1 MQQAAAD
8 LHKLG
13 CTSVLIKGGHL
24 AEKKQKDKQAAAA
37 AAGSRLQETSQQ
49 QQDEEVVY
57 AVDVLYDGTRCYYF
71 TAPYI
76 QTTNTHG
83 TGCTLAAAIATALA
97 NGQTPV
103 QAVQTAKDYLTSV
116 LAASVGLGF
125 GAGPQHPFN
134 HGAGFGRVQGGPM
147 GLASN
152 KTERPVKH
160 RLNPIDLRM
169 YVVTDAGCNAKSGRT
184 LLQVRLETHAA
195 AVQFTSA

>member
-1 MQQAAAD
+1 MQQAAAE

-37 AAGSRLQETSQQ
+37 ATTAKQ

-76 QTTNTHG
+76 ETTNTHG

-116 LAASVGLGF
+116 LAASVGLGL

-160 RLNPIDLRM
+160 RLNPVDLRM
-169 YVVTDAGCNAKSGRT
+169 YVVTDAGCNAKTGRT
-184 LLQVRLETHAA
+184 LLQVSVST
-195 AVQFTSA
+195 